1 MTRPVHTPN
10 SAERHETATA
20 EFVRAVN
27 HLRDRSSVVVKLG
40 RQGIRNG
47 IVDLDGGSGD
57 LERKILVLMDD
68 IESSFRTIRRNLGA

>member
-1 MTRPVHTPN
+1 MARSTRTPTG
-10 SAERHETATA
+10 AEPHETATA

-40 RQGIRNG
+40 RQGFRNG

-68 IESSFRTIRRNLGA
+68 IESSFRTIRRKLGA